1 VQTYQIHVSDGRARV
16 DDVRSALFA
25 FPEILDVFIT
35 GRPDTL
41 VVVCAGRPHPALW
54 LRRLRHVGYEV
65 WIRRRPDPAT
75 SDARREPAPVR
86 AVRPPTMCGDAPNSR
101 SDVGESRLRRTS
113 GLTEPWGQHPL
124 CSDA

>member
-1 VQTYQIHVSDGRARV
+1 VQTYQIHVSDGRARLS
-16 DDVRSALFA
+16 DVRSALFA

-41 VVVCAGRPHPALW
+41 VVVCAGRPHPVQW
-54 LRRLRHVGYEV
+54 LQRLRLAGYDA

-75 SDARREPAPVR
+75 SDARREPAPR
-86 AVRPPTMCGDAPNSR
+86 AVRPPALGEDAPK
-101 SDVGESRLRRTS
+101 LRREMGERRVRRS
-113 GLTEPWGQHPL
+113 AGSTEPRGRHPL